1 MSAETEV
8 GIEEAARIEGPPF
21 DGPTTRGALALRGV
35 SAAVVVGE
43 QAVTTAL
50 VAIGAARGVARTRV
64 VTIVDLIGDVP
75 ALRALS
81 ADDDP
86 HGVADCF
93 VYGIS
98 PKAVTRRTH
107 ADNRL
112 FVIPGGTEP
121 LDHRTMV
128 PSVRWGRLVA
138 EYRAAGALLLF
149 VAAARTPGLAELA
162 AQTDGVIA
170 VGEIDALLPP
180 GARVLATAQRPSRAR
195 VRVSRTSGQ
204 IRRRKAWRLPTA
216 IGVAA
221 AAVVGV
227 TTWLMLG
234 RSASERAALAAARTA
249 DTIAST
255 SSAQLGPAAATAPT
269 NAASTAAS
277 AATTAAGAATTTVST
292 GGGAVGGTLDRP
304 VNPGDSGT
312 AIAYTRLVATLPRYA
327 DALRLLRRQH
337 TTLEAATIVPRADTS
352 GVLRYAL
359 LAGAYSD
366 SATAGT
372 TAVRAPLALILR
384 RDMDVDSAAVAV
396 THYLARGIP
405 AYALA
410 RADGHATVY
419 AGAFDDARAART
431 LTASL
436 RAAGLVPV
444 LAYRTGRPI

>member
-1 MSAETEV
+1 
-8 GIEEAARIEGPPF
+8 
-21 DGPTTRGALALRGV
+21 V
-35 SAAVVVGE
+35 SAA
-43 QAVTTAL
+43 
-50 VAIGAARGVARTRV
+50 
-64 VTIVDLIGDVP
+64 
-75 ALRALS
+75 
-81 ADDDP
+81 
-86 HGVADCF
+86 
-93 VYGIS
+93 
-98 PKAVTRRTH
+98 
-107 ADNRL
+107 
-112 FVIPGGTEP
+112 GT
-121 LDHRTMV
+121 
-128 PSVRWGRLVA
+128 
-138 EYRAAGALLLF
+138 
-149 VAAARTPGLAELA
+149 
-162 AQTDGVIA
+162 
-170 VGEIDALLPP
+170 
-180 GARVLATAQRPSRAR
+180 
-195 VRVSRTSGQ
+195 
-204 IRRRKAWRLPTA
+204 
-216 IGVAA
+216 
-221 AAVVGV
+221 
-227 TTWLMLG
+227 
-234 RSASERAALAAARTA
+234 
-249 DTIAST
+249 
-255 SSAQLGPAAATAPT
+255 
-269 NAASTAAS
+269 ASTAA
-277 AATTAAGAATTTVST
+277 TAAGTAAGTVST
-292 GGGAVGGTLDRP
+292 APGTVSTAGGAVGTASGAVGGTLDRP